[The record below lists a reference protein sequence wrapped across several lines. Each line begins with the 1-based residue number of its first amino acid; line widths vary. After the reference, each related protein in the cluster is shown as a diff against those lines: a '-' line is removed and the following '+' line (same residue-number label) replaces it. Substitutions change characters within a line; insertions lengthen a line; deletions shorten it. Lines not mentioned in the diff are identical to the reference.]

1 MKIVLV
7 VLAMFFLTSFGPE
20 TEEQFFNDLAKQ
32 SREVA
37 TVSGTF
43 IQTKHIKVLG
53 EKVESGGTFFYKRSG
68 NVRFDYSTPKTM
80 SIIMTT
86 SNIHILSR
94 GKATTFSLESQ
105 KGLSDLAGV
114 MEACMGGNITS
125 IPKTY
130 KVTYELKQ
138 ERHKLYIEPKN
149 KNLISPYTRIE
160 LSLNKNNLSLE
171 ELILVE
177 KTQDYT
183 VYKFSS
189 ITLNRSLPATMFRP

>member
-7 VLAMFFLTSFGPE
+7 VLAMFLFPLGPE
-20 TEEQFFNDLAKQ
+20 SGEQFFSDLAKQ
-32 SREVA
+32 SKEVA

-43 IQTKHIKVLG
+43 VQTKHIKVLG
-53 EKVESGGTFFYKRSG
+53 EKVESGGTFYYKRSG
-68 NVRFDYSTPKTM
+68 NVRFDYSAPKVM

-86 SNIHILSR
+86 SNIHILSMGR
-94 GKATTFSLESQ
+94 ATTFSLESQ

-114 MEACMGGNITS
+114 MEACMGGNIAS

-130 KVTYELKQ
+130 KVTYELRA

-171 ELILVE
+171 ELVLVE

-183 VYKFSS
+183 VYRFSG
-189 ITLNRSLPATMFRP
+189 ITLNRSLPASMFRP

>member
-1 MKIVLV
+1 MKIVLL
-7 VLAMFFLTSFGPE
+7 VLAMFLFPLGPE
-20 TEEQFFNDLAKQ
+20 NGEQFFSDLAKQ

-43 IQTKHIKVLG
+43 VQTKHIKVLG
-53 EKVESGGTFFYKRSG
+53 EKVESGGNFFYKRSG
-68 NVRFDYSTPKTM
+68 NVRFDYSAPKVM

-86 SNIHILSR
+86 SNIHILSMGR
-94 GKATTFSLESQ
+94 ATTFSLESQ

-114 MEACMGGNITS
+114 MEACMGGNIAS

-130 KVTYELKQ
+130 KVTYELKA
-138 ERHKLYIEPKN
+138 ERHKLYIEPRN

-183 VYKFSS
+183 VYRFSG
-189 ITLNRSLPATMFRP
+189 ITLNRSLSASMFRP

>member
-1 MKIVLV
+1 
-7 VLAMFFLTSFGPE
+7 
-20 TEEQFFNDLAKQ
+20 
-32 SREVA
+32 
-37 TVSGTF
+37 
-43 IQTKHIKVLG
+43 
-53 EKVESGGTFFYKRSG
+53 
-68 NVRFDYSTPKTM
+68 
-80 SIIMTT
+80 
-86 SNIHILSR
+86 
-94 GKATTFSLESQ
+94 
-105 KGLSDLAGV
+105 

>member
-7 VLAMFFLTSFGPE
+7 VLAMFLFPLGPE
-20 TEEQFFNDLAKQ
+20 SGEQFFSDLAKQ
-32 SREVA
+32 SKEVA

-43 IQTKHIKVLG
+43 VQTKHIKVLG

-68 NVRFDYSTPKTM
+68 NVRFDYSAPKIM
-80 SIIMTT
+80 SVIMTT
-86 SNIHILSR
+86 SNIHILSMGR
-94 GKATTFSLESQ
+94 ATTFSLESQ

-114 MEACMGGNITS
+114 MEACMGGNIAS

-130 KVTYELKQ
+130 KVTYELKA
-138 ERHKLYIEPKN
+138 ERHKLYIEPRN
-149 KNLISPYTRIE
+149 KNMISPYTRIE

-183 VYKFSS
+183 VYRFSG
-189 ITLNRSLPATMFRP
+189 ITLNRSLPASMFRP

>member
-1 MKIVLV
+1 MKVLTA
-7 VLAMFFLTSFGPE
+7 VLAMLLFPVGPE
-20 TEEQFFNDLAKQ
+20 SGEQFFSDLARQ

-43 IQTKHIKVLG
+43 VQTKHIKVLG

-68 NVRFDYSTPKTM
+68 NVRFDYSAPKVM

-86 SNIHILSR
+86 SNIHILSMGR
-94 GKATTFSLESQ
+94 TTTFSLESQ
-105 KGLSDLAGV
+105 KGLSDLAGM
-114 MEACMGGNITS
+114 MEACMGGNIAS

-130 KVTYELKQ
+130 KVTYELKPD
-138 ERHKLYIEPKN
+138 RHKLYIEPKN

-160 LSLNKNNLSLE
+160 LSLSKGSLALE

-183 VYKFSS
+183 VYKFSG
-189 ITLNRSLPATMFRP
+189 ITLNRSLPASMFRP